1 MALKRIKSIKI
12 NLIFFPLKVLKE
24 SKRFRARFSRRYR
37 LLANLVI
44 SLNIFV
50 FFFFLAFK

>member
-24 SKRFRARFSRRYR
+24 RVRDSERASLADIGY
-37 LLANLVI
+37 LLIWL
-44 SLNIFV
+44 SP
-50 FFFFLAFK
+50 